1 MKKPILTFLFLSIL
15 QFYQA
20 QPEKGIKS
28 IGGGINLSHNGQ
40 NSKGYSKNGIKNN
53 NYGLNLNYDYFI
65 KDNFSIGGGIN
76 SGYFQMT
83 QFQTIS
89 DKLES
94 SVKMKQKQIG
104 LSINATHYKKI
115 IEKFYYSTQTSLF
128 YNYNTSIYNFS
139 GEYRQYNNNN
149 IAFTISPGFTYFATP
164 KIGFRLQ
171 STFFSLNYGNNQFP
185 NQLYNNSTSTYS
197 ESKIIQNSFGHSFS
211 LGYPTFIFNY
221 YF

>member
-1 MKKPILTFLFLSIL
+1 MI

-20 QPEKGIKS
+20 QTEKGIKS
-28 IGGGINLSHNGQ
+28 IGAGLTLNHRGQ
-40 NSKGYSKNGIKNN
+40 NTKDYNKTGVKEN

-76 SGYFQMT
+76 SGYYQMT

-94 SVKMKQKQIG
+94 SVKLQQKQLG
-104 LSINATHYKKI
+104 LSINAMHYKKI
-115 IEKFYYSTQTSLF
+115 IEKFYYSTQISLF
-128 YNYNTSIYNFS
+128 YNYNTSISNFN
-139 GEYRQYNNNN
+139 GKYRQYDNNN
-149 IAFTISPGFTYFATP
+149 IALTISPGFTYFATP

-171 STFFSLNYGNNQFP
+171 STLFSLNYGNSQYP

-197 ESKIIQNSFGHSFS
+197 DSKVNQNSFMHSLS
-211 LGYPTFIFNY
+211 LGYPTLIFNY

>member
-1 MKKPILTFLFLSIL
+1 MKKTILTFLSITVI

-20 QPEKGIKS
+20 QTEKGIKS
-28 IGGGINLSHNGQ
+28 IGGGINLTHDGH

-65 KDNFSIGGGIN
+65 KDNFSIGGRIN

-83 QFQTIS
+83 QFATIS

-94 SVKMKQKQIG
+94 SVKLKQKQLG
-104 LSINATHYKKI
+104 FSINATHYKKI
-115 IEKFYYSTQTSLF
+115 IEKFYYSTQIGLQYS
-128 YNYNTSIYNFS
+128 YNTTIQNT
-139 GEYRQYNNNN
+139 GVEYKQRINNNV
-149 IAFTISPGFTYFATP
+149 ALTISPGFTYFVTP
-164 KIGFRLQ
+164 KIGLRLQ
-171 STFFSLNYGNNQFP
+171 STFFSLYYGNSKYP
-185 NQLYNNSTSTYS
+185 NQLYNNSISTYS
-197 ESKIIQNSFGHSFS
+197 DSKVNQNSFGHSLS